1 MNSERN
7 RVRRAD
13 LDQVFPLDV
22 VHLDMAVEAP
32 RELRRDERL
41 QLLATRAPGQ
51 ASGDEQRLVAGRD
64 TEPLELVD
72 SRGDGGLPRILFG
85 SRQRQLRRFD
95 HDRDACAPRHERLER
110 LAGERE
116 AQRIANRRA
125 DVRDRVA
132 GWRRPE
138 HERVVCRSHDD
149 EA

>member
-1 MNSERN
+1 MIRRPPRSSLFPYTTLFRSHDRIRAHERRVNSERN

-64 TEPLELVD
+64 TEPLQLVD
-72 SRGDGGLPRILFG
+72 SRGDR
-85 SRQRQLRRFD
+85 
-95 HDRDACAPRHERLER
+95 
-110 LAGERE
+110 
-116 AQRIANRRA
+116 
-125 DVRDRVA
+125 
-132 GWRRPE
+132 
-138 HERVVCRSHDD
+138 
-149 EA
+149 